1 MAPLDWAA
9 SGTSSGSVAANFS
22 SGRGTRLQPPWSRA
36 KATISVSRTV
46 DEDRFRKCV
55 ALPGA
60 VMCRSRLSAAA
71 VPAEGAGLEVAVEVL
86 QHLIVGLDGLG
97 VHLVSAL
104 RFDHV
109 HHFLH
114 DVDVGGFH
122 GPLLQG

>member
-22 SGRGTRLQPPWSRA
+22 SGRGKRLQPPWSRA
-36 KATISVSRTV
+36 KATTSGSRTV
-46 DEDRFRKCV
+46 DEDRFSKCV

-60 VMCRSRLSAAA
+60 VMCRSKLSTAA
-71 VPAEGAGLEVAVEVL
+71 VPAAVTGLEVAAEEL

-97 VHLVSAL
+97 VHLVGAL

-114 DVDVGGFH
+114 DIDVGGFH
-122 GPLLQG
+122 SPL